1 MLKGLINMP
10 TTNTGTENSLFS
22 SGNTFQNLRGQI
34 HLGQIHMDKPFS
46 FSKFAL

>member
-1 MLKGLINMP
+1 MLKGLINML

-34 HLGQIHMDKPFS
+34 HMDKPFS